1 MKFFHISDLHLGI
14 KLRGRS
20 LIEDQRHILKQIV
33 ERAAE
38 ENIDAIVIVGDIYD
52 RSVPPAEAVE
62 LFDGFITDLL
72 SNVDNICIMVISG
85 NHDSQERLNIF
96 RNILQK
102 DNVYMIGMPPSGPDD
117 YIEKVTFNYNEGIY
131 NFYLLPYIMPHMVKN
146 VLGIER
152 DRTISYN
159 DAVHALIERENIN
172 NSEINILVSHQF
184 YNTVGSNP
192 ENVKRTDSEYITVGN
207 IDEVNSDIL
216 EKFDYAA
223 LGHIHTP
230 STVGNPNYRYCGSP
244 LGYSMSE
251 RDQEKSIVC
260 VNVENDGVKEISLI
274 PLSPLRT
281 VRRINGTLE
290 EILNQACN
298 DYIEAEV
305 IDNEDAHNKA
315 DVKNMLRD
323 AFPYLLNIRWVKPET
338 TVSHVDS
345 DIDNIISENEVDPF
359 TLCKMFLGDINDDE
373 EKLLMEVIN
382 ELNGNGEGG
391 NE

>member
-152 DRTISYN
+152 DTR
-159 DAVHALIERENIN
+159 
-172 NSEINILVSHQF
+172 F
-184 YNTVGSNP
+184 M
-192 ENVKRTDSEYITVGN
+192 
-207 IDEVNSDIL
+207 
-216 EKFDYAA
+216 
-223 LGHIHTP
+223 
-230 STVGNPNYRYCGSP
+230 P
-244 LGYSMSE
+244 LLKG
-251 RDQEKSIVC
+251 KI
-260 VNVENDGVKEISLI
+260 
-274 PLSPLRT
+274 
-281 VRRINGTLE
+281 
-290 EILNQACN
+290 
-298 DYIEAEV
+298 
-305 IDNEDAHNKA
+305 
-315 DVKNMLRD
+315 
-323 AFPYLLNIRWVKPET
+323 
-338 TVSHVDS
+338 
-345 DIDNIISENEVDPF
+345 
-359 TLCKMFLGDINDDE
+359 
-373 EKLLMEVIN
+373 
-382 ELNGNGEGG
+382 
-391 NE
+391 

>member
-131 NFYLLPYIMPHMVKN
+131 NDSSWISNEALEWIFPNMAYVFRDGIMLKN
-146 VLGIER
+146 V
-152 DRTISYN
+152 
-159 DAVHALIERENIN
+159 
-172 NSEINILVSHQF
+172 
-184 YNTVGSNP
+184 
-192 ENVKRTDSEYITVGN
+192 
-207 IDEVNSDIL
+207 
-216 EKFDYAA
+216 
-223 LGHIHTP
+223 
-230 STVGNPNYRYCGSP
+230 
-244 LGYSMSE
+244 
-251 RDQEKSIVC
+251 
-260 VNVENDGVKEISLI
+260 
-274 PLSPLRT
+274 
-281 VRRINGTLE
+281 
-290 EILNQACN
+290 EILSN
-298 DYIEAEV
+298 
-305 IDNEDAHNKA
+305 
-315 DVKNMLRD
+315 
-323 AFPYLLNIRWVKPET
+323 
-338 TVSHVDS
+338 
-345 DIDNIISENEVDPF
+345 
-359 TLCKMFLGDINDDE
+359 
-373 EKLLMEVIN
+373 
-382 ELNGNGEGG
+382 
-391 NE
+391 